1 MSGTL
6 NKITDLDKKVFDIIW
21 KAGREKIIYDVKN
34 GIESKSLDEEIASC
48 REFNPDVQQLQDVY
62 QLYLKNR
69 TNSNK
74 SEVISLVNKINKRPN
89 NNNNK
94 KNNNI

>member
-6 NKITDLDKKVFDIIW
+6 SKITDLDNKVFDIIW
-21 KAGREKIIYDVKN
+21 KSGREKIINDVNN
-34 GIESKSLDEEIASC
+34 GIKSNSLDEEIALC